1 MADASKPL
9 AGKIAGGHLLA
20 KAMAD
25 KGIKRIFSVCGGFI
39 NPAYMGCE
47 HFGIEVIGCR
57 NELEAG
63 FMAAA
68 SARLTRQAAVCLAEP
83 SGFTNYISAVAEAH
97 YTGDPVIFISASANS
112 NNHDNA
118 GFKEMPQTNVVDC
131 MTKYAIEVNDAQR
144 IGWFFDKAYDIAV
157 NQPTGPVQL
166 TIPTNYLFSGRVE
179 LEQAAGGRKYDT
191 TRNKVH
197 KPVPNPEDIAEFIEL
212 LGQARKP
219 VIIAGP
225 GTWFSHAEKE
235 LEAFSAKC
243 GIPVFVPVT
252 HLKLYD
258 MSHETNMGIVD
269 YHQNPC
275 SRVVAEDA
283 DLVLLLGGRL
293 DFPLNFGE
301 APLFNSKLKMVAV
314 NPTARELSNNMLVD
328 MRICSDV
335 QMFLKALLTEA
346 PALAV
351 QANWLESIRQRRSE
365 SCEEFRPLLSSDAS
379 PVHPVRLCYEALMSL
394 GENDIAVIDGGDI
407 ACWFETALGMWAMEG
422 RKIKGIVSPGP
433 WEQMGTGP
441 AYATAAKMCYPDS
454 KVLLVTGD
462 GSLGLAPGLT
472 PLETSIDY
480 KAPITIVVANNAQ
493 WGMIQEQQKAM
504 WGTISATSLRDVN
517 YAAIFEGGGAYAETV
532 TAPSE
537 LKAAIQRSLEKND
550 SISALLDVKT
560 LGVKSPLTQGLIEMR
575 IKTSIE

>member
-1 MADASKPL
+1 MSDAAKPL

-68 SARLTRQAAVCLAEP
+68 MARLTREPAVCLAEP

-112 NNHDNA
+112 NNFDNA
-118 GFKEMPQTNVVDC
+118 GFKEMPQANVVDC

-144 IGWFFDKAYDIAV
+144 IGWFFDKAYDIAI

-166 TIPTNYLFSGRVE
+166 AIPTNFLFSGRVE
-179 LEQAAGGRKYDT
+179 LEQRAGSRKFDT
-191 TRNKVH
+191 RRKKVH
-197 KPVPNPEDIAEFIEL
+197 KPAPNPDDIAEL
-212 LGQARKP
+212 VPMLRQARRP

-225 GTWFSHAEKE
+225 GTWFSHAEQE
-235 LEAFSAKC
+235 LQALSAQY

-258 MSHETNMGIVD
+258 MSHEANMGIVD

-275 SRVVAEDA
+275 SRMIGAEA

-301 APLFNSKLKMVAV
+301 APLFNTDLKMIAV

-328 MRICSDV
+328 MRVCSDV
-335 QMFLKALLTEA
+335 QMFLKALLAESA
-346 PALAV
+346 AFDV
-351 QANWLESIRQRRSE
+351 EDDWLKRIRRRRSE
-365 SCEEFRPLLSSDAS
+365 SYAEFRPLLTSDDE
-379 PVHPVRLCYEALMSL
+379 PIHPLRLCYDALMSL
-394 GENDIAVIDGGDI
+394 GKDDIIVIDGGDI
-407 ACWFETALGMWAMEG
+407 AAWFETAVGLWALEG

-441 AYATAAKMCYPDS
+441 AYATAAKMTYPDS

-472 PLETSIDY
+472 PLETSIDHN
-480 KAPITIVVANNAQ
+480 APVTIVVANNAQ
-493 WGMIQEQQKAM
+493 WGMIQSQQKAM
-504 WGTISATSLRDVN
+504 WGRVSATSLRDVN
-517 YAAIFEGGGAYAETV
+517 YAAIFEGGGAHAERIA
-532 TAPSE
+532 APAQ
-537 LKAAIQRSLEKND
+537 LMPAIKRALEKND

-560 LGVKSPLTQGLIEMR
+560 GAVTSPLTQGLVDMR

>member
-1 MADASKPL
+1 MSEAAKPL
-9 AGKIAGGHLLA
+9 AGKLAGGHLLA

-68 SARLTRQAAVCLAEP
+68 MARLTREPAVCLAEP

-112 NNHDNA
+112 NNFDNA
-118 GFKEMPQTNVVDC
+118 GFKEMPQANVVDC

-144 IGWFFDKAYDIAV
+144 IGWFFDKAYDIAI

-166 TIPTNYLFSGRVE
+166 AIPTNFLFSGRVE
-179 LEQAAGGRKYDT
+179 LEQRAGSRKFDT
-191 TRNKVH
+191 RRKKVH
-197 KPVPNPEDIAEFIEL
+197 KPAPNPDDIAEL
-212 LGQARKP
+212 VPMLRQARRP

-225 GTWFSHAEKE
+225 GTWFSHAEQE
-235 LEAFSAKC
+235 LQALSARY

-258 MSHETNMGIVD
+258 MSHEANMGIVD

-275 SRVVAEDA
+275 SRMIGAEA

-301 APLFNSKLKMVAV
+301 APLFNTDLKMIAV

-328 MRICSDV
+328 MRVCSDV
-335 QMFLKALLTEA
+335 QMFLKALLAESA
-346 PALAV
+346 AFDV
-351 QANWLESIRQRRSE
+351 EDDWLKRIRRRRSE
-365 SCEEFRPLLSSDAS
+365 SYAEFRPLLTSDDE
-379 PVHPVRLCYEALMSL
+379 PIHPLRLCYDALMSL
-394 GENDIAVIDGGDI
+394 GKDDIIVIDGGDI
-407 ACWFETALGMWAMEG
+407 AAWFETAVGLWALEG

-441 AYATAAKMCYPDS
+441 AYATAAKMTYPDS

-472 PLETSIDY
+472 PLETSIDHN
-480 KAPITIVVANNAQ
+480 APVTIVVANNAQ
-493 WGMIQEQQKAM
+493 WGMIQSQQKAM
-504 WGTISATSLRDVN
+504 WGRVSATSLRDVN
-517 YAAIFEGGGAYAETV
+517 YAAIFEGGGAHAERIA
-532 TAPSE
+532 APAQ
-537 LKAAIQRSLEKND
+537 LMPAIKRALEKND

-560 LGVKSPLTQGLIEMR
+560 GAVTSPLTQGLVDMR

>member
-1 MADASKPL
+1 MNDAAKPL

-68 SARLTRQAAVCLAEP
+68 TARLTREPAVCLAEP
-83 SGFTNYISAVAEAH
+83 SGFTNYVSAVAEAH

-112 NNHDNA
+112 NNFDNA
-118 GFKEMPQTNVVDC
+118 GFKEMPQADVVDC

-144 IGWFFDKAYDIAV
+144 IGWFFDKAYDIAI
-157 NQPTGPVQL
+157 NLPTGPVQL
-166 TIPTNYLFSGRVE
+166 TIPTNFLFSGRVS
-179 LEQAAGGRKYDT
+179 LEQPEGARKFDT
-191 TRNKVH
+191 TRKKVH
-197 KPVPNPEDIAEFIEL
+197 KPAPNPDDIADLIEA

-225 GTWFSHAEKE
+225 GTWFGHAEKE
-235 LEAFSAKC
+235 MQALSARYD
-243 GIPVFVPVT
+243 IPVFVPVT
-252 HLKLYD
+252 HVKLYD

-275 SRVVAEDA
+275 SRMIGAEA

-301 APLFNSKLKMVAV
+301 APLFNPATKIVAV

-328 MRICSDV
+328 TRICSDV
-335 QMFLKALLTEA
+335 QMFLKALLAES
-346 PALAV
+346 AV
-351 QANWLESIRQRRSE
+351 FDVDDDWLERIRQRRAE
-365 SCEEFRPLLSSDAS
+365 SCEEFRPFLTSDQE

-394 GENDIAVIDGGDI
+394 GEDDIIVIDGGDI
-407 ACWFETALGMWAMEG
+407 ACWFETAIGLWATEG

-441 AYATAAKMCYPDS
+441 AYATAAKMTHPDAR
-454 KVLLVTGD
+454 VILVTGD

-472 PLETSIDY
+472 PLETSIDHH
-480 KAPITIVVANNAQ
+480 APVTILVANNAQ

-504 WGTISATSLRDVN
+504 WGQVSATSLRDVN
-517 YAAIFEGGGAYAETV
+517 YAAIFEGGGAHAETV
-532 TAPSE
+532 RASSE
-537 LKAAIQRSLEKND
+537 LGPAIQRALEKNQ
-550 SISALLDVKT
+550 SLSALLDVKT
-560 LGVKSPLTQGLIEMR
+560 QGVKSPLTQGLIEMR